1 MEKTLFYW
9 SCVLIFLT
17 ADYTNEENEE
27 KMKKKHFFGP
37 VYPLNEI
44 NTPKKLVVFSAP
56 YTKAF
61 LALLLGLGWWALRQK
76 KNPFFIPVHELVQ
89 LCEETI
95 RVPVNL

>member
-1 MEKTLFYW
+1 MEKTFFYW

-27 KMKKKHFFGP
+27 KIKKNIFLDLF
-37 VYPLNEI
+37 
-44 NTPKKLVVFSAP
+44 TQKLVVFSAP

-61 LALLLGLGWWALRQK
+61 LALLLGLGWWALRQQK